1 MDGAV
6 LYEVVSMTLFTR
18 TFVVGSIVRRLAR
31 RVEPRR
37 ADRLARLLVFGLVGL
52 VVLTRILLARSAS
65 SGRHVT
71 CDCLLLCSNEPI
83 YKSAL
88 TEQHKGHTADQASN
102 TSTEK
107 WVI

>member
-52 VVLTRILLARSAS
+52 VVLAGGCGVPADEGV
-65 SGRHVT
+65 GRGVT
-71 CDCLLLCSNEPI
+71 LCR
-83 YKSAL
+83 
-88 TEQHKGHTADQASN
+88 
-102 TSTEK
+102 
-107 WVI
+107 